1 MNNRMIITISRQ
13 FGSGGYQIGELL
25 STKLDLPLFDKNAIA
40 QAMKEYGIYT
50 RIMNEERSS
59 PTNSLLFSI
68 AANMYPLGR
77 HGLSFEQQIG
87 LAEEETMRNLAKE
100 GSCIF
105 IGRAADAVF
114 ADNPGRISFFIH
126 APLDWRTARVAQQ
139 YHLPDA
145 RAKSLTQQM
154 DKKRA
159 SYYMERTDGNWA
171 EAQTYHLSI
180 DSSLLTTEETVQQL
194 CAFIR
199 AVHNR

>member
-1 MNNRMIITISRQ
+1 MKNRMLITISRQ
-13 FGSGGYQIGELL
+13 FGSGGREIGGLLANELG
-25 STKLDLPLFDKNAIA
+25 LPLFDKDAIA
-40 QAMKEYGIYT
+40 QAAKDYGIYA
-50 RIMNEERSS
+50 RIMSEEPSS

-77 HGLSFEQQIG
+77 HGLSFEQQVS

-100 GSCIF
+100 GPCVL

-114 ADNPGRISFFIH
+114 ATDPGRISFFIH

-139 YHLPDA
+139 YHLSNSK
-145 RAKSLTQQM
+145 AKNLTQQM

-159 SYYMERTDGNWA
+159 SYYTERTDNKWA

-180 DSSLLTTEETVQQL
+180 DSSLLGTEGTVQQML
-194 CAFIR
+194 SFVR
-199 AVHNR
+199 AVQDR